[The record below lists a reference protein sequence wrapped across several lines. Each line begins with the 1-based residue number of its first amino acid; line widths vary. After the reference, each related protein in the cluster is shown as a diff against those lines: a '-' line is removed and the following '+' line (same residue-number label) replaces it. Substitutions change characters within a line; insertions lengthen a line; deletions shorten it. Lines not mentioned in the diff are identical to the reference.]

1 MFVETRKVWNIAAAL
16 MLLWRSADKYNI
28 PQKVSASQ
36 TLNVSLRASQTV
48 SLTESS
54 SWHLI
59 NLITDNLANLRLF
72 QWQHL
77 DGITLLSLL
86 RHCDI
91 EKNNSFWLKYG
102 FS

>member
-72 QWQHL
+72 QRQHL
-77 DGITLLSLL
+77 V
-86 RHCDI
+86 
-91 EKNNSFWLKYG
+91 
-102 FS
+102 